1 VPPLMYGYMRVSHD
15 ADDRDVMRTE
25 RELRAF
31 AQDRGYDLGTIFV
44 EHVSGSHKAFNEL
57 ATTLHR
63 ADAHHVV
70 VPSLCHFARNEILQH
85 QMIERLEHDA
95 NAEVFE
101 LADR

>member
-1 VPPLMYGYMRVSHD
+1 MQPLMYGYMRVSCD
-15 ADDRDVMRTE
+15 ADDRDVMRME

-31 AQDRGYDLGTIFV
+31 ASGRGCHLGAIFV
-44 EHVSGSHKAFNEL
+44 EHVPGSHQAFDER
-57 ATTLHR
+57 TPPLHR

-70 VPSLCHFARNEILQH
+70 VPSLSHFARNEILRH
-85 QMIERLEHDA
+85 HMIERLEQDA